1 MESTDVCTANEASG
15 SKRPPVDDDDDFD
28 LEKELEKALE
38 VEDRVAKYH
47 EAMRRA
53 LVDWGDDIFDIF
65 CAKFGDTPKTRA
77 QIEAIRKDMIDPLRE
92 KIT

>member
-1 MESTDVCTANEASG
+1 MESTDVSIANGASG
-15 SKRPPVDDDDDFD
+15 SKRPADDNFD
-28 LEKELEKALE
+28 LEKELEKVL

-53 LVDWGDDIFDIF
+53 LVDWGDDIFDVF
-65 CAKFGDTPKTRA
+65 CAKFGDTPKTTA

-92 KIT
+92 KLT